1 MQKFIFFI
9 GLICTFFSSGFN
21 YAIADPLD
29 IKITDIPI
37 MSQERYDLMKD
48 YAKKHY
54 GINHANLISPKIIII
69 HYTAIATLG
78 QSIVSFQGPE
88 IAQFR
93 DKLISYGLVN
103 VGAHYLV
110 DKEGNIFSM
119 IPTTLMARHAIG
131 YNYTAIAIENV
142 AIDGGKLTDKQ
153 IRANAKLVTMLLYKH
168 PSINYLIGHH
178 EYMNQSYPHYIY
190 YRAKISEYGPS
201 IKIDPGFEFMRR
213 LRFHLKRDYSIEF
226 DMSNSE

>member
-21 YAIADPLD
+21 YATVDPLD

-37 MSQERYDLMKD
+37 MNQKRYDLMKD

-54 GINHANLISPKIIII
+54 GINHANLISPKIIVI

-78 QSIVSFQGPE
+78 QSIVAFQRPE
-88 IAQFR
+88 IAPFR
-93 DKLISYGLVN
+93 DKLITYGLVN
-103 VGAHYLV
+103 VGTHYLV
-110 DKEGNIFSM
+110 DKEGNIYSM
-119 IPTTLMARHAIG
+119 IPTTLMARHTIG
-131 YNYTAIAIENV
+131 YNYTSIAIENV

-153 IRANAKLVTMLLYKH
+153 IRANAKLVNMLLFKH

-178 EYMNQSYPHYIY
+178 EYMNQSLPHFIY
-190 YRAKISEYGPS
+190 YKENIIEYSPT
-201 IKIDPGFEFMRR
+201 IKIDPGFGFMRR
-213 LRFHLKRDYSIEF
+213 LRFHLKRDYHIEF
-226 DMSNSE
+226 DMTPEN